1 MTVDSSNQRIAR
13 LTPLGSVLA
22 LIESRIK
29 PVLPKTKRV
38 VTARRLALAE
48 DVAASQQ
55 PAQAIALRDGFAV
68 DAGAIADAG
77 PYTPVP
83 LTLTARRIDAGDPM
97 PDGTDAVLQL
107 DAVVLRGKSAQATT
121 TVVPGEGVLLAG
133 GDAVPQMPLRR
144 AGQRLRAVDIA
155 AIPAANV
162 QAAAVREPSIG
173 VALGGVGGAAVINAA
188 LSMLVHLIFEA
199 GGNVPNNPVA
209 LAAALADEKTDAIM
223 AVGGTGSGRRDGAV
237 QELARVGQVEAHG
250 IAICPGETA
259 AFGFVGRRPV
269 LLLPGRIDAALA
281 VWLLLG
287 RHIVAKLAGGK
298 VEDMPVTLPLRRKVT
313 SSIGMTELIP
323 VRCENGMAEPVGSG
337 YLSLTAL
344 SGSDGWIVIPP
355 DSEGFAAGSQVA
367 VNPWP

>member
-13 LTPLGSVLA
+13 LTPLGAVLA

-29 PVLPKTKRV
+29 PVPPKTVRV
-38 VTARRLALAE
+38 GTARRLTLAE
-48 DVAASQQ
+48 DVAASSQ
-55 PAQAIALRDGFAV
+55 PVQAIALRDGFAV
-68 DAGAIADAG
+68 DAGAIGDAG

-97 PDGTDAVLQL
+97 PEGTDAVLPL
-107 DAVVLRGKSAQATT
+107 EAVVLRGKSAQATT

-133 GDAVPQMPLRR
+133 GDVLPQTSLRR
-144 AGQRLRAVDIA
+144 AGHRVRVVDFGA
-155 AIPAANV
+155 AQAARV
-162 QAAAVREPSIG
+162 EAAAVREPSIA
-173 VALGGVGGAAVINAA
+173 VALGGVGGTAVINAA
-188 LSMLVHLIFEA
+188 LSMLVHLIFDA
-199 GGNVPNNPVA
+199 GGNAPNNPTA

-237 QELARVGQVEAHG
+237 QELTRLGQVEAHG

-259 AFGFVGRRPV
+259 AFGFVGQRPV

-298 VEDMPVTLPLRRKVT
+298 VEDIPVTLPLCRKVT

-323 VRCENGMAEPVGSG
+323 VRCQNGMAEPVSSG

-344 SGSDGWIVIPP
+344 SGSDGWIAIPP
-355 DSEGFAAGSQVA
+355 DSEGFPAGSQVA

>member
-1 MTVDSSNQRIAR
+1 MTVDSSSQRIAR
-13 LTPLGSVLA
+13 LTPLGTVLA
-22 LIESRIK
+22 LIESRIAAV
-29 PVLPKTKRV
+29 PPKTIRAA
-38 VTARRLALAE
+38 TARRLTLAE
-48 DVAASQQ
+48 DVAASPQ

-68 DAGAIADAG
+68 DAGAIGDAG

-97 PDGTDAVLQL
+97 PVGTDAVLPL

-121 TVVPGEGVLLAG
+121 TVAPGEGVLLAG
-133 GDAVPQMPLRR
+133 GDAVPQTPLRR
-144 AGQRLRAVDIA
+144 VGQRVRVVDVAV
-155 AIPAANV
+155 IPAASV
-162 QAAAVREPSIG
+162 QAASVREPSIG
-173 VALGGVGGAAVINAA
+173 VALGGVGGTAVIDAA
-188 LSMLVHLIFEA
+188 LSMLVHLIFDA
-199 GGNVPNNPVA
+199 GGNVPNNTIT
-209 LAAALADEKTDAIM
+209 LAAALADEKIDAIM

-237 QELARVGQVEAHG
+237 QELARRGQVEAHG
-250 IAICPGETA
+250 IAICPGDTA
-259 AFGFVGRRPV
+259 AFGFVGQRPV

-298 VEDMPVTLPLRRKVT
+298 VEDMPVALPLRRKVT

-355 DSEGFAAGSQVA
+355 DSEGFAAGTQVG

>member
-1 MTVDSSNQRIAR
+1 MTVDSSSQRIAR
-13 LTPLGSVLA
+13 LTPLGTVLA
-22 LIESRIK
+22 LIESRITAV
-29 PVLPKTKRV
+29 PPQTIRV
-38 VTARRLALAE
+38 ATARRLTLAE

-55 PAQAIALRDGFAV
+55 PPQATALRDGFAV
-68 DAGAIADAG
+68 DAGAIGDAG

-97 PDGTDAVLQL
+97 PDGTDAVLPL
-107 DAVVLRGKSAQATT
+107 DAVVLRGKSAEATT
-121 TVVPGEGVLLAG
+121 TVAPGEGVLLAG
-133 GDAVPQMPLRR
+133 GDVVPQMPLRR
-144 AGQRLRAVDIA
+144 AGRRVRIVDVG
-155 AIPAANV
+155 AIPAARIE
-162 QAAAVREPSIG
+162 AASVREPSIG
-173 VALGGVGGAAVINAA
+173 VALGGVSGTAVINAA
-188 LSMLVHLIFEA
+188 LSMLVHLIFNA
-199 GGNVPNNPVA
+199 GGNVPNNPIA
-209 LAAALADEKTDAIM
+209 LAAALADEKADAIM

-237 QELARVGQVEAHG
+237 QELARLGQVEAHG

-259 AFGFVGRRPV
+259 AFGFVGQRPV
-269 LLLPGRIDAALA
+269 LLLPGRIDAVLA

-313 SSIGMTELIP
+313 SNIGMTELIP
-323 VRCENGMAEPVGSG
+323 VRCEGGMAEPVGSG

>member
-29 PVLPKTKRV
+29 PVPPKTIRAA
-38 VTARRLALAE
+38 TARRLTLAE
-48 DVAASQQ
+48 GVAASQQ
-55 PAQAIALRDGFAV
+55 PAEAIALRDGFAV
-68 DAGAIADAG
+68 DAGSIADAG

-83 LTLTARRIDAGDPM
+83 LTLTARRVDAGEPL
-97 PDGTDAVLQL
+97 PDNTDAVLPL
-107 DAVVLRGKSAQATT
+107 DAVVLRGKSAEAIAT
-121 TVVPGEGVLLAG
+121 VSPGEGVLLAG
-133 GDAVPQMPLRR
+133 GDAAPQTPLRR
-144 AGQRLRAVDIA
+144 VGQRVRVVDLG
-155 AIPAANV
+155 AI
-162 QAAAVREPSIG
+162 QAARVEAISVREPSIG
-173 VALGGVGGAAVINAA
+173 VALGGVGGIAVIDAA
-188 LSMLVHLIFEA
+188 LGMLAHLIFDA
-199 GGNVPNNPVA
+199 GGNVPNDPIA
-209 LAAALADEKTDAIM
+209 LALALVDKKTDAIM

-237 QELARVGQVEAHG
+237 QELARLGRAEAHG

-259 AFGFVGRRPV
+259 ALGFIGQRPV

-313 SSIGMTELIP
+313 SSLGMTELIP
-323 VRCENGMAEPVGSG
+323 VRCENGMAEPLGSG

-344 SGSDGWIVIPP
+344 SGSAGWIVIPP

>member
-1 MTVDSSNQRIAR
+1 MTVDSSSQRIAR

-29 PVLPKTKRV
+29 PVPPKTIQAA
-38 VTARRLALAE
+38 TAHRLTLAE
-48 DVAASQQ
+48 DVAASPQ

-97 PDGTDAVLQL
+97 PDGTDAVLPL

-121 TVVPGEGVLLAG
+121 MAVPGEGVLLAG
-133 GDAVPQMPLRR
+133 GDAVPQTPLRR
-144 AGQRLRAVDIA
+144 AGQRVRVVDVAV
-155 AIPAANV
+155 IPAARV
-162 QAAAVREPSIG
+162 EAAAVREPSIG
-173 VALGGVGGAAVINAA
+173 VALGGVGGTAVIDAA
-188 LSMLVHLIFEA
+188 LSMLVQLIFNA
-199 GGNVPNNPVA
+199 GGNVPNNPLA
-209 LAAALADEKTDAIM
+209 LAAALADEKADAIM

-237 QELARVGQVEAHG
+237 QELARLGQVEAHG

-259 AFGFVGRRPV
+259 AFGFIGQRPV
-269 LLLPGRIDAALA
+269 LLLPGRIDAVLA

-298 VEDMPVTLPLRRKVT
+298 VEDMPIMLPLRRKVT

-323 VRCENGMAEPVGSG
+323 VRCEGGMAEPVGAG

-344 SGSDGWIVIPP
+344 SGSDGWIIIPP
-355 DSEGFAAGSQVA
+355 DSEGFAAGSQVG

>member
-1 MTVDSSNQRIAR
+1 
-13 LTPLGSVLA
+13 
-22 LIESRIK
+22 
-29 PVLPKTKRV
+29 LP
-38 VTARRLALAE
+38 
-48 DVAASQQ
+48 
-55 PAQAIALRDGFAV
+55 
-68 DAGAIADAG
+68 
-77 PYTPVP
+77 
-83 LTLTARRIDAGDPM
+83 
-97 PDGTDAVLQL
+97 L

-199 GGNVPNNPVA
+199 GGNVPSNPVA

-223 AVGGTGSGRRDGAV
+223 AVGGTGSGRRDSAV